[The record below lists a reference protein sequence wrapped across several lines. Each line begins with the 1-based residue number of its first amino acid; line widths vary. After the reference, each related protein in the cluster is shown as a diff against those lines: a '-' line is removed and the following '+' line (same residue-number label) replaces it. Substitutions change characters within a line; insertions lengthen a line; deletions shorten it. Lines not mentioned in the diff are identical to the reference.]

1 MRRSIIKPVV
11 SAEEAV
17 KSVKKGATIMVG
29 GFNYGGIPYTLVDA
43 LLEQGT
49 DELTM
54 IANDTAYVDVGH
66 GKLVAQGRVKKVIAS
81 HVGLNKKTGEFYH
94 SGQMELELYPQ
105 GTFVE
110 KIRAAGYGLGGFL
123 TPTGVGTVVEEGKQ
137 VLEVNGRKYILELP
151 MRADVA
157 LVRAYKADRMG
168 NLIYRGT
175 NQNFNPAMATAAD
188 IVIAE
193 VDAVVDVGEL
203 DPNTIVTQGILV
215 DMLVVKGGSY
225 YASRT

>member
-1 MRRSIIKPVV
+1 MKRSIYKPVV
-11 SAEEAV
+11 SAAEAV
-17 KSVKKGATIMVG
+17 SHVKNGDTVMIG

-49 DELTM
+49 KDLTI
-54 IANDTAYVDVGH
+54 IANDTGYEDVGH
-66 GKLVAQGRVKKVIAS
+66 GKLVAQGRVRKVIAS
-81 HVGLNKKTGEFYH
+81 HVGLNKKTGERYM
-94 SGQMELELYPQ
+94 SGEMELELYPQ

-137 VLEVNGRKYILELP
+137 VLEVGGRKYILELP
-151 MRADVA
+151 MRADVS
-157 LVRAYKADRMG
+157 LVRACKADRMG
-168 NLIYRGT
+168 NLVYRGT
-175 NQNFNPAMATAAD
+175 NQNFNPAMAAAGG

-193 VDAVVDVGEL
+193 VDSVVDIGEL
-203 DPNTIVTQGILV
+203 DPNHIVTQGILI